1 MNEKLIKE
9 GEVRIVRDKLK
20 QVRKEILFRSTFDP

>member
-9 GEVRIVRDKLK
+9 GEPA
-20 QVRKEILFRSTFDP
+20 RSSLPMAQPSPCEPATAGG